1 MCFYI
6 FSRKTKSRRK
16 NNINKQF
23 FSVKWKNN
31 EKNYT
36 ESKLL
41 KRTAKVNWVV
51 KVVKNHY
58 DNINNYDNNNTTNN
72 NKKSVFIACY

>member
-1 MCFYI
+1 MEKQ
-6 FSRKTKSRRK
+6 RKKITLKA
-16 NNINKQF
+16 NW
-23 FSVKWKNN
+23 WK
-31 EKNYT
+31 EQ
-36 ESKLL
+36 
-41 KRTAKVNWVV
+41 AIV